1 MTKIFSP
8 PSIQDKRVSGLNS
21 FIPMLGDSIGM
32 NLTMLL
38 QIEMMSMTFEEATNV
53 LEIGDINHS
62 DKTRHDTIYNT
73 NTGSNLDPGDALPP
87 EACHIVG
94 KCGDLLGSQVGLP
107 GGHDAIPHCLGLF
120 C

>member
-1 MTKIFSP
+1 MIVAQFAKIHF
-8 PSIQDKRVSGLNS
+8 
-21 FIPMLGDSIGM
+21 SIG
-32 NLTMLL
+32 N
-38 QIEMMSMTFEEATNV
+38 IDRNEPYDAPANRDDVNDIFEEATNV